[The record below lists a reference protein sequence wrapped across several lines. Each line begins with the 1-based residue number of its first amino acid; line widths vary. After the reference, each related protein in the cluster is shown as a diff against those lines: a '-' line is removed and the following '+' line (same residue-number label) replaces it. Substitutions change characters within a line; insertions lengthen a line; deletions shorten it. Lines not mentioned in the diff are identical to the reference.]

1 MQTFIDK
8 IKAEALLY
16 TAAWNVIWE
25 AVSYSNRLGIRI
37 NIVSRDRTF
46 RLQNIFETSVSSGIE

>member
-8 IKAEALLY
+8 IKAEALFY

-25 AVSYSNRLGIRI
+25 AVSYCNRLGIRI

-46 RLQNIFETSVSSGIE
+46 RLQNLFETSVSSGIE

>member
-8 IKAEALLY
+8 IKAEALFY

-25 AVSYSNRLGIRI
+25 AVSYSNRLRIRI

-46 RLQNIFETSVSSGIE
+46 RLQNLFEMSVSSGIE